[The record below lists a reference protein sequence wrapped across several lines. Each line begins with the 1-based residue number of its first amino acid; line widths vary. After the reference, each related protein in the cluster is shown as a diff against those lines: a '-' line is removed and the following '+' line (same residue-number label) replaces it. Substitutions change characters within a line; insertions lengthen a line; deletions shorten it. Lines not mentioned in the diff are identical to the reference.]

1 MKLLSVELFGNPDID
16 VREVLPN
23 TPLED
28 KNKKPFKARY
38 AACIKVE
45 AKDKTGNII
54 TITIANESDY
64 IYDGATIPFK
74 IGKGNMKLL
83 IPALYHDI
91 MCENKNKILFHRNLS
106 SLVFR
111 ELLIQCGVNKAK
123 AQIMYLFVD
132 NFQRFQKGWKK

>member
-1 MKLLSVELFGNPDID
+1 MKLLSVELIGNPDID
-16 VREVLPN
+16 CREVLPN

-28 KNKKPFKARY
+28 KNKKPFQAMQAALIVVNARTKKGD
-38 AACIKVE
+38 IKRI
-45 AKDKTGNII
+45 II
-54 TITIANESDY
+54 TNDSGY

-91 MCENKNKILFHRNLS
+91 MCEDKRKIEFNRNLS
-106 SLVFR
+106 SLIFR
-111 ELLIQCGVNKAK
+111 ELLIQCGVNKVK
-123 AQIMYLFVD
+123 AQVMYLCVD